1 MILHNGTRNELYIY
15 LKDIEKMDKYEY
27 SKEWYKCTYD
37 LYLDSCR
44 ECLFITLC
52 NLEKCKATH
61 DQEKTELKD
70 L

>member
-1 MILHNGTRNELYIY
+1 
-15 LKDIEKMDKYEY
+15 MDKYEY